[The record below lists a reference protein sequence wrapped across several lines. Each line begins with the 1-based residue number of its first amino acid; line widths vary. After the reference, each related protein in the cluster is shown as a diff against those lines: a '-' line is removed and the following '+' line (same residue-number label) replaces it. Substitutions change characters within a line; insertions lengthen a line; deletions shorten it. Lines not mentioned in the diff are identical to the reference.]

1 LYELLRRTNA
11 TVYCLVRAQTIA
23 AGNDRLQ
30 ANLEFYA
37 LWDETFSDRI
47 IPVLGDLSQPLLGL
61 TPQQFGDLATE
72 IDCLYHNGAQ
82 VNFTYPYLALKAAN
96 VLGTQE
102 VLRLAAQQKTKPVHF
117 VSTTHVFPA
126 EPKAEGQTIWE
137 RMTPD
142 RAENLP
148 TGYVQSKWVAEQ
160 LLAIARE
167 RGLPVSIYRP
177 SFIVGHQETG
187 AGNAQDLLF
196 RLINGC
202 IQLGIAP
209 DIHLS
214 FNIVP
219 VDYVSQAIVHL
230 STQAEASGKT
240 FHLVNPHHIAIDWK
254 QILHWLQALGYTIQ
268 PIAYA
273 QWLAVLQ
280 AMGDRLTDN
289 ALYPLLPMF
298 SAVSKNPSSAR
309 LNLSHELQFD
319 CQNTRSGLA
328 DTTLN
333 CPAIDVDWLSNYLSF
348 FIDRHLLAPDP

>member
-1 LYELLRRTNA
+1 
-11 TVYCLVRAQTIA
+11 
-23 AGNDRLQ
+23 
-30 ANLEFYA
+30 
-37 LWDETFSDRI
+37 
-47 IPVLGDLSQPLLGL
+47 LLGL
-61 TPQQFGDLATE
+61 TPQQFGDLAAN
-72 IDCLYHNGAQ
+72 IDVIYHNGAQ
-82 VNFTYPYLALKAAN
+82 VNFTYPYQALKAAN

-102 VLRLAAQQKTKPVHF
+102 VLRLAAQQKIKPVHF

-126 EPKAEGQTIWE
+126 EPNAEAQTIWE
-137 RMTPD
+137 RMPPD

-167 RGLPVSIYRP
+167 RGMPVSICRP

-196 RLINGC
+196 RLIKGC

-209 DIHLS
+209 DIDLS

-230 STQAEASGKT
+230 STQAESSGKT
-240 FHLVNPHHIAIDWK
+240 FHLVNPHHIAIGWK
-254 QILHWLQALGYTIQ
+254 QILHWLQALGYAIQ

-273 QWLAVLQ
+273 QWLAALQ
-280 AMGDRLTDN
+280 AMGDRLADN
-289 ALYPLLPMF
+289 ALYPLLPVF
-298 SAVSKNPSSAR
+298 SAASKNPSTA
-309 LNLSHELQFD
+309 LFNLSHELQFD

-333 CPAIDVDWLSNYLSF
+333 CPAIDVDWLSHYLSF
-348 FIDRHLLAPDP
+348 FIDRNLLTPNS